1 MPSHF
6 TLVLKTIAGGK
17 SGVSPGEPAA
27 VVNGVGSRGKA
38 CRTKHGVM
46 PKKAKPPLPPP
57 AGARSCR
64 ENAMTLP
71 GHLAGGRA
79 ERGERGAE
87 CVTFVI

>member
-17 SGVSPGEPAA
+17 SGVSTGKAA
-27 VVNGVGSRGKA
+27 VVNGVGSRGTA

-46 PKKAKPPLPPP
+46 PKKAKPPSP
-57 AGARSCR
+57 AGARSCC

>member
-1 MPSHF
+1 MS
-6 TLVLKTIAGGK
+6 T
-17 SGVSPGEPAA
+17 GEPAA
-27 VVNGVGSRGKA
+27 VLNGVGSRGKA

-46 PKKAKPPLPPP
+46 PKKAKPPTPPHTPPP